1 MPVQS
6 TLTDYVYFPDSCA
19 VYWKEDGAASY
30 TELGAI
36 NGDVTATLNYD
47 ISEHEFANAGKA
59 QSRVKNQTIEASFT
73 LANLN
78 PANVGKIGG
87 GMFTVVTT
95 NATATTDIPD
105 QVIAA
110 NWDDNIKY
118 ELIMYTSSSDSTK
131 LRTTAKPT
139 LTSVT
144 LDAAGSPEV
153 LTENNDYVVVADSG
167 SYSGWSIQFISAN
180 MSTGTPKTKAI
191 TVDYGSN
198 TPVASTTVHC
208 GASTV
213 TLAAGQLKF
222 EHTDDNS
229 LKRYL
234 EIHSADIQSGGIQ
247 FNFKSATSDG
257 TEEMP
262 LTIKG
267 KILNTLTNGR
277 QLFSWTIDNG
287 AA

>member
-1 MPVQS
+1 MPVQ
-6 TLTDYVYFPDSCA
+6 TTITDHVFFPDSCK
-19 VYWKEDGAASY
+19 VEYKEDGAASY
-30 TELGAI
+30 TDLGAI
-36 NGDVTATLNYD
+36 NGDVNATYNYD
-47 ISEHEFANAGKA
+47 VSEHEFANAGKA
-59 QSRVKNQTIEASFT
+59 QTKIKNQSIEATLT

-78 PANVGKIGG
+78 PVNIGKIGG
-87 GMFTVVTT
+87 GQFTVTT
-95 NATATTDIPD
+95 TAAAANTDIPD

-110 NWDDNIKY
+110 DWNDNVKY
-118 ELIMYTSSSDSTK
+118 ELVMETSSTDSTK

-144 LDAAGSPEV
+144 LDATSPET

-180 MSTGTPKTKAI
+180 MSTGTPKANTI
-191 TVDYGSN
+191 TIDYGSN

-208 GASTV
+208 GSSSVVLASG
-213 TLAAGQLKF
+213 ALKF
-222 EHTDDNS
+222 THTDDFG
-229 LKRYL
+229 LKRTM
-234 EIHSADIQSGGIQ
+234 EIHSTDLQPGGIQ
-247 FNFKSATSDG
+247 IGYKSATADG

-267 KILNTLTNGR
+267 KVNSTLTNGR
-277 QLFSWTIDNG
+277 QLFSWTIENG

>member
-1 MPVQS
+1 MPVQT
-6 TLTDYVYFPDSCA
+6 TLTDYVYFPDSCK
-19 VYWKEDGAASY
+19 VDYKEDGAVSY
-30 TELGAI
+30 TDLGAI
-36 NGDVTATLNYD
+36 NGDVNAVYNYD
-47 ISEHEFANAGKA
+47 VSEHEFANAGKA
-59 QSRVKNQTIEASFT
+59 QTKIKNQSIEATFT

-78 PANVGKIGG
+78 PVNIGKIGG
-87 GMFTVVTT
+87 GQFTVITT
-95 NATATTDIPD
+95 DGTPTTDIPD

-110 NWDDNIKY
+110 NWNDNIKY

-144 LDAAGSPEV
+144 LDATSPET
-153 LTENNDYVVVADSG
+153 LTENTDYVIVADTG

-180 MSTGTPKTKAI
+180 MSTGTPKANAI
-191 TVDYGSN
+191 TIDYGSN

-208 GASTV
+208 GSSSVVLAS
-213 TLAAGQLKF
+213 GSLKF
-222 EHTDDNS
+222 THTDDFG
-229 LKRYL
+229 LKRTM
-234 EIHSADIQSGGIQ
+234 EIHSTDLQPGGIQ
-247 FNFKSATSDG
+247 IGYKSATADG

-267 KILNTLTNGR
+267 KINPALTNGR